1 MFIRKYLD
9 NMNKMLLQ
17 NIRVAFKF
25 PFMHFMLLK
34 TASLIN

>member
-1 MFIRKYLD
+1 MFICKHLGK
-9 NMNKMLLQ
+9 MNRMLLQ

-34 TASLIN
+34 TGL